1 MPPASLAVPRRVGWG
16 RALLCGSLVGLALR
30 VVCFFIGVQLL
41 SAAGQVLGAM
51 VPLFPALDPVY
62 THAAARS
69 LGDLHIQG
77 VAVINPPGDWLNA
90 WLPSVFLP
98 ASRTHWAFVRLV
110 VQPGSP
116 VVARLLAAGFA
127 HAAVLSCGLLVVR
140 QGLRHRAS
148 SLVVAGIAMQVQV
161 AIGILGAQPSIR
173 ELEATGVSFA
183 ANALLPWLAPRSAAL
198 SDAASPTWPPL
209 VAAILVALALLLG
222 YLPMGLVLL
231 LRDRTRLL
239 TFGTAAV
246 VMIGAAACA
255 GVLRQDVV
263 QAGAIESQPMAA
275 GDVVSAPSASAPL
288 ASAALASAPLASA
301 PLAEPSLSLVDY
313 QFDRWFD
320 EPSANPPAGP
330 SHVQIV
336 GAASRYQYLVN
347 GQPQVIKGM
356 GLNTQY
362 AHFMSPSDRA
372 ARIDSDMAELSAL
385 GVNTVLGWDPAEFDT
400 VLLDAAQRH
409 GIGVILP
416 FDLDPSADYT
426 DPALR
431 QQLHDE
437 VLAWVE
443 RYHGHPALRMWGL
456 GNEVLHK
463 IVHPAWVGP
472 QDPERERQAEAF
484 SDWLVWTADD
494 IHALDPDHPVTYRSA
509 EDAFVDWVIAPLKR
523 RGGGPRPWFVWGTNC
538 YQAYLND
545 IVDHWNELGMPTAL
559 WVSEFAPGGMATAD
573 RPDGFARMWEYV
585 RRHPDWVLGG
595 AVYAWTRNGPEG
607 VDRDFGLTDDGVPA
621 DEASLEMLRTLFNSS

>member
-1 MPPASLAVPRRVGWG
+1 MLRLAASRGAPHRTGWARG
-16 RALLCGSLVGLALR
+16 LLCGSVVGLGLR
-30 VVCFFIGVQLL
+30 VACFFAGVHLL
-41 SAAGQVLGAM
+41 SVAGQVLGAM
-51 VPLFPALDPVY
+51 VPLFPVLDPVY

-69 LGDLHIQG
+69 LADLHIQG
-77 VAVINPPGDWLNA
+77 VAVVTPLGDWLNA

-98 ASRTHWAFVRLV
+98 ASRAHWAFVRLV

-116 VVARLLAAGFA
+116 VVARLLAAAFA

-140 QGLRHRAS
+140 QGLRQHAS
-148 SLVVAGIAMQVQV
+148 SLVVAGVAMQVQV
-161 AIGILGAQPSIR
+161 AVGILGAQPSIR
-173 ELEATGVSFA
+173 ELDATGVSFA
-183 ANALLPWLAPRSAAL
+183 ANALLPWLSPRSAAL
-198 SDAASPTWPPL
+198 SDAPILGWPPL
-209 VAAILVALALLLG
+209 GAAILVGLALLLG
-222 YLPMGLVLL
+222 YLPIGLMLL
-231 LRDRTRLL
+231 LRDRMRRV
-239 TFGTAAV
+239 TFGTAAI
-246 VMIGAAACA
+246 VMLGTVACA
-255 GVLRQDVV
+255 AVLRQDVV
-263 QAGAIESQPMAA
+263 QAGAIEVQPTAA
-275 GDVVSAPSASAPL
+275 AVVVSAPLADPPL
-288 ASAALASAPLASA
+288 A
-301 PLAEPSLSLVDY
+301 DY
-313 QFDRWFD
+313 HFDRWFN
-320 EPSANPPAGP
+320 EPSASPPAAP

-336 GAASRYQYLVN
+336 GVAFQYQYLVN

-362 AHFMSPSDRA
+362 AQFLSPSERA

-385 GVNTVLGWDPAEFDT
+385 GVNTVLGWDPAEFDN

-409 GIGVILP
+409 GIGVIMP

-426 DPALR
+426 DPTLR
-431 QQLHDE
+431 QHVHDE

-443 RYHGHPALRMWGL
+443 RYRSHPALRMWGL

-509 EDAFVDWVIAPLKR
+509 EDAFVDWVIAALKH
-523 RGGGPRPWFVWGTNC
+523 RGGGPRPWLVWGTNC
-538 YQAYLND
+538 YQVYLSD
-545 IVDHWNELGMPTAL
+545 IVDHWNQLGMPTAL

-573 RPDGFARMWEYV
+573 RPDGFVRMWDYV

-621 DEASLEMLRTLFNSS
+621 DEPTLEMLSTLFHLP